1 MGENE
6 LRGGIGLRLL
16 AALVGAILVAP
27 TLVVIPLSFTG
38 RASFAFPPESWSLRW
53 YENFFTDPGWRDALL
68 TSLRI
73 ALLVAVVAS
82 ALGTCAALALNNSG
96 RFRGK
101 GLVNGLLMAPMIVPQ
116 IVAAIGVYAVFLV
129 WGLTGT
135 TAGFVLAHTALAIPF
150 VIVAVS
156 AVLRGYD
163 RRLEQAA
170 ASLGA
175 RPFTTFTRVTLP
187 LILPG
192 VLSGAVFAFV
202 TSLDEVVV
210 ALYLQ
215 SPELHT
221 LPVKMFS
228 SVTVETDPTIAAAST
243 LVLVVTT
250 ALILLPQLVRRSS
263 KEAR

>member
-6 LRGGIGLRLL
+6 LRGGVGLRLWG
-16 AALVGAILVAP
+16 ALVGAVLIAP
-27 TLVVIPLSFTG
+27 TLIVIPLSFTG
-38 RASFAFPPESWSLRW
+38 KASFTFPPESWSLRW
-53 YENFFTDPGWRDALL
+53 YQNFFTDPGWRDALL
-68 TSLRI
+68 TSVRI
-73 ALLVAVVAS
+73 ALLVAVLAS
-82 ALGTCAALALNNSG
+82 ALGTAAALALDSG
-96 RFRGK
+96 RVPGK
-101 GLVNGLLMAPMIVPQ
+101 GLINGLLLSPMVVPQ
-116 IVAAIGVYAVFLV
+116 IVAAIGVYAVFLK
-129 WGLTGT
+129 WGLAGT
-135 TAGFVLAHTALAIPF
+135 TLGFVLAHTALAIPF

-175 RPFTTFTRVTLP
+175 GPLTTFFQVTLP

-202 TSLDEVVV
+202 TSLDEVVI

-221 LPVKMFS
+221 LPVQMFS

-250 ALILLPQLVRRSS
+250 MLILLPQLLRRRSP
-263 KEAR
+263 EETR

>member
-6 LRGGIGLRLL
+6 LRGGIGLR
-16 AALVGAILVAP
+16 AWAVLVGVILVAP

-38 RASFAFPPESWSLRW
+38 KASFMFPPENWSLRW

-82 ALGTCAALALNNSG
+82 ALGTAAALALDSK
-96 RFRGK
+96 RIPGK
-101 GLVNGLLMAPMIVPQ
+101 GLVNGLLLSPMVVPQ
-116 IVAAIGVYAVFLV
+116 IVAAIGVYAVFLQ
-129 WGLTGT
+129 WGLAGT
-135 TAGFVLAHTALAIPF
+135 TLGFVLAHTALAIPF

-175 RPFTTFTRVTLP
+175 SPIATFTRVTLP

-202 TSLDEVVV
+202 TSLDEVLV

-221 LPVKMFS
+221 LPVQMFS

-250 ALILLPQLVRRSS
+250 LLILLPQLLRRSP
-263 KEAR
+263 KET